1 MNVGFL
7 GAPAVA
13 PGPDGV
19 TDAVEEAGPRRLG
32 RARLP
37 RDPAEFRGGPMPGD
51 KPS

>member
-1 MNVGFL
+1 VNVGFL
-7 GAPAVA
+7 GGRRVIKRT
-13 PGPDGV
+13 DGV